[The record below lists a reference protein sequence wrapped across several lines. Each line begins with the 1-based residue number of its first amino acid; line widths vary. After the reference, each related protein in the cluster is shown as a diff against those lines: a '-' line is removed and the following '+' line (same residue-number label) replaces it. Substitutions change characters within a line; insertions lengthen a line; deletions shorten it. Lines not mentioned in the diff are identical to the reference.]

1 MNRYLFQW
9 DYKILYLQMHNN
21 KTHKCL
27 VIIIIVLIKYIK
39 YNHLVKYNKKVDLF
53 QIFLWIN
60 KINLLIILVKL
71 VQIKDYLIS
80 HEIIKKKISK

>member
-9 DYKILYLQMHNN
+9 DYKILYLQMVNN
-21 KTHKCL
+21 KTHKSL
-27 VIIIIVLIKYIK
+27 VIIIIVIIKYIK

-60 KINLLIILVKL
+60 KINLVIILVKL

-80 HEIIKKKISK
+80 HEIIRTK

>member
-21 KTHKCL
+21 KTHNSL
-27 VIIIIVLIKYIK
+27 VIIIIVIIIKYIK

-60 KINLLIILVKL
+60 KINLVIILVKL

-80 HEIIKKKISK
+80 HEIIRTK